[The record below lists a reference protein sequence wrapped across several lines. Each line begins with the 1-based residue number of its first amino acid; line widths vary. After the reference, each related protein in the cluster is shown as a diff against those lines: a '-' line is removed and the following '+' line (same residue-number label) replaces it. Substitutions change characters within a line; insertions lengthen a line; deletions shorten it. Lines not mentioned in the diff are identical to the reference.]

1 MSPTARLSRVYNSD
15 NATDMT
21 PDQIMLEDV
30 RVTFETKSK
39 LCIKYP
45 ISNLFKL
52 LFMEYNTFPFQC
64 QWFTH
69 FFRQGFCTCCDYPC
83 FCVIVASKALKYF
96 S

>member
-1 MSPTARLSRVYNSD
+1 MSPTARLSRAYNSD

-30 RVTFETKSK
+30 QVTFETKSK

-52 LFMEYNTFPFQC
+52 LLMEYNTVSHSSVSGLPTSSGRDFVLVVTILAF
-64 QWFTH
+64 
-69 FFRQGFCTCCDYPC
+69 
-83 FCVIVASKALKYF
+83 V
-96 S
+96 